1 MDPTGDGKAEATYT
15 SSNGR
20 VRAHYRTVMTAE
32 DDFKRRFL
40 ESGFAV
46 DGGGAAIDGEAL
58 ARFCLDRFCNRIELL
73 DENGTV
79 TATHSYTPDLLGKLT
94 DVYAEGGW
102 TLELSLLIYRQVLKR
117 KVESVDALKKT
128 SLPPSV
134 PSSSEPA
141 SPEKKPE
148 QPSTST

>member
-1 MDPTGDGKAEATYT
+1 MDPADNGKAEATYT
-15 SSNGR
+15 SSSGR

-46 DGGGAAIDGEAL
+46 EGGGAAVNGEAL

-73 DENGTV
+73 DENGAI

-102 TLELSLLIYRQVLKR
+102 TLDLSLLIYRDVLKR
-117 KVESVDALKKT
+117 RVEAVESLKKT
-128 SLPPSV
+128 SPMPSE
-134 PSSSEPA
+134 PSSSEGHPR
-141 SPEKKPE
+141 ETKPE
-148 QPSTST
+148 QSPTST